1 MNLKFMWQSRTR
13 QRTPTAADVINGAAV
28 DLHCND
34 SLYTPVA
41 EDVGCKL
48 AVRCVPVA
56 TAAPV
61 GADASKSSTALMRGD
76 ACECVSGVNSNSS
89 NVHVLVMCVHGV
101 MLRQCC
107 CWKL

>member
-1 MNLKFMWQSRTR
+1 
-13 QRTPTAADVINGAAV
+13 V

-61 GADASKSSTALMRGD
+61 GADVSKSSTALMRGD

-89 NVHVLVMCVHGV
+89 NVHVLVMCVHG
-101 MLRQCC
+101 LCC
-107 CWKL
+107 DSAVVGSCSVGQQKKAQESLEH